1 MKNIILEDGNTM
13 MTNYGGN
20 RDPMS
25 IRYPMRGSNR
35 GGYNYNNKQLDNKA
49 FIHGIPKNRQKW
61 QNGQDVSDA
70 EIINGGTEVGP
81 YNNSNMPLRAS
92 YPSKSNNGNLYR
104 YNNKQMT
111 NKAFIQGIP
120 QDRKKWASDQDVSDA
135 EYVEDVP
142 NTNQQTVNRGSET
155 QGNQT
160 QATQNTQN
168 TNRGQ
173 VQNTQN
179 AQNTDS
185 EQAQNAQDTDSE
197 QTQNTKNHYPTNQ
210 DAQNDNTNQASDR
223 GEKYG
228 QNGYNSPSMVF
239 QNVLQELVN
248 TNLIAKEYA
257 EEISNEFGITIDY
270 SMGQNFNNKNM
281 DDADEIEY
289 GQPNVNQNNND
300 DWFPNYDNTNGQR
313 VSVTDSVR
321 PKKITISESQM
332 RRLFSNGA
340 QMMEEGNWFTNSKF
354 YQNYKAAKS
363 VNMMIVNANK
373 ANAMVQ
379 NSRLSKDAKQAFDG
393 GVKRLIYQYK
403 NERKNQGSNAYAI
416 SRENAESLEHYID
429 VAKQWIKYI
438 RKNNITVDNKLTD
451 ALNRV
456 VSMNHPKQAQEANQ
470 IFSTEIIPQLY
481 YHGFIRRNRRNY
493 W

>member
-13 MTNYGGN
+13 MTNYGDN
-20 RDPMS
+20 RVPMS
-25 IRYPMRGSNR
+25 TRYPMRGSNR

-81 YNNSNMPLRAS
+81 YNNNNMPLRAS
-92 YPSKSNNGNLYR
+92 YPSKSNNGNRYR

-120 QDRKKWASDQDVSDA
+120 QDRKKWSSDQDVSDA
-135 EYVEDVP
+135 EIVEDTQ
-142 NTNQQTVNRGSET
+142 NTNQQTVNSGSIT

-168 TNRGQ
+168 ANRGQ
-173 VQNTQN
+173 
-179 AQNTDS
+179 A
-185 EQAQNAQDTDSE
+185 
-197 QTQNTKNHYPTNQ
+197 QNTKNPYTTNQ
-210 DAQNDNTNQASDR
+210 DSQNDNTNNASDR

-228 QNGYNSPSMVF
+228 QNGYNSPSMMV
-239 QNVLQELVN
+239 QNVLQELIN

-257 EEISNEFGITIDY
+257 EDISNEFGLTMDY
-270 SMGQNFNNKNM
+270 SMGQNFNNKNT

-289 GQPNVNQNNND
+289 GQPNVNQDNND
-300 DWFPNYDNTNGQR
+300 DWFPNYDNTNRQR

-340 QMMEEGNWFTNSKF
+340 QIMEEGNWFTNSKF

-416 SRENAESLEHYID
+416 SRKNAESLEHYID

>member
-13 MTNYGGN
+13 MANYGGN
-20 RDPMS
+20 RIPMS
-25 IRYPMRGSNR
+25 NRYPMRGSNR
-35 GGYNYNNKQLDNKA
+35 GRYNYNNKQLDNKA
-49 FIHGIPKNRQKW
+49 FIHGIPK
-61 QNGQDVSDA
+61 
-70 EIINGGTEVGP
+70 
-81 YNNSNMPLRAS
+81 
-92 YPSKSNNGNLYR
+92 
-104 YNNKQMT
+104 
-111 NKAFIQGIP
+111 
-120 QDRKKWASDQDVSDA
+120 DRKKWASDQGVSDA
-135 EYVEDVP
+135 EIVKDVQ
-142 NTNQQTVNRGSET
+142 NTNQQTVNSGST
-155 QGNQT
+155 SQGNQT
-160 QATQNTQN
+160 QGTQNVQN
-168 TNRGQ
+168 TNSGQ
-173 VQNTQN
+173 TQN
-179 AQNTDS
+179 AKNTYPAN
-185 EQAQNAQDTDSE
+185 QGTQNAQDTDSE
-197 QTQNTKNHYPTNQ
+197 QTQNTQNAYSTNQ

-228 QNGYNSPSMVF
+228 QNGYNSPSMMF

-257 EEISNEFGITIDY
+257 EEISNEFGITLDY

-289 GQPNVNQNNND
+289 GQPNVNQDNND
-300 DWFPNYDNTNGQR
+300 DWFPNYDNTNRQR

-416 SRENAESLEHYID
+416 SRENAENLEHYID

>member
-20 RDPMS
+20 RVPMS
-25 IRYPMRGSNR
+25 NGYPMRGSNK

-81 YNNSNMPLRAS
+81 YNNNNMPLRAS
-92 YPSKSNNGNLYR
+92 YPSKSNNGNRYR

-120 QDRKKWASDQDVSDA
+120 QNRKKWASDQDVSDA
-135 EYVEDVP
+135 EIVEDTK
-142 NTNQQTVNRGSET
+142 NTNQQTVNRGSVT

-160 QATQNTQN
+160 QSAQNTQD
-168 TNRGQ
+168 TNRG
-173 VQNTQN
+173 
-179 AQNTDS
+179 
-185 EQAQNAQDTDSE
+185 
-197 QTQNTKNHYPTNQ
+197 QTQNTKNAYPTNQ

-228 QNGYNSPSMVF
+228 QNGYNSPSMMV

-257 EEISNEFGITIDY
+257 EDISNEFGLTLDY
-270 SMGQNFNNKNM
+270 SMGQNFNNKDM
-281 DDADEIEY
+281 DDADEIDY
-289 GQPNVNQNNND
+289 GQPNVNQDNND
-300 DWFPNYDNTNGQR
+300 DWFPNYDNTNRQR

-321 PKKITISESQM
+321 PKKITISEAQM
-332 RRLFSNGA
+332 KRLFSNGT

-416 SRENAESLEHYID
+416 SRKKAESLEHYIN

-438 RKNNITVDNKLTD
+438 RKNKITVDGKLTD